1 MIAARAGIWINAI
14 LFQLVWISTV
24 AGAASGAWWVGP
36 VAVGAFVAYEFARG
50 GHARADALLILLAV
64 ALGFAADSLL
74 VQAHF
79 ANYAAAIPSDRYAP
93 IWILALWA
101 NFALTLNHSLAWLQS
116 RPALAAVLGAV
127 GAPLSYF
134 FAAHSWHALTL
145 ADPLALTLALLAA
158 IWAVV
163 TPLLCETALRL
174 NRSHAPASAVKPAGG
189 LY

>member
-1 MIAARAGIWINAI
+1 MSARTAIWTNAI
-14 LFQLVWISTV
+14 LFQFAWMVTV
-24 AGAASGAWWVGP
+24 AGAARGAWWAGP
-36 VAVGAFVAYEFARG
+36 IAVGVFATYQLVRG

-64 ALGFAADSLL
+64 ALGFGADSLL
-74 VQAHF
+74 VQCHF
-79 ANYAAAIPSDRYAP
+79 ASYAAAVPSDRYAP

-116 RPALAAVLGAV
+116 RPLLAAVLGTV

-134 FAAHSWHALTL
+134 FAARSWHALTL
-145 ADPLALTLALLAA
+145 ADPLATTLALLAA

-163 TPLLCETALRL
+163 TPLLCEAALRL
-174 NRSHAPASAVKPAGG
+174 NRSHAASAVKPAAG